1 MKRGT
6 IVIKNPMKALF
17 IAAISL
23 IAVII
28 ADYFLFSG
36 IKFLPNLYA
45 AYLLAATI
53 YLVLCFFVLKNIKA
67 KSLKSV
73 FAFVIM
79 LILPVFLAAS
89 FFYNLN
95 LLNQADEFVGNYMP
109 FIYVIMDTVAG
120 YFAK

>member
-1 MKRGT
+1 
-6 IVIKNPMKALF
+6 MKALF